1 MKRYFYILILIFN
14 ATFACSQVKVDA
26 ILDTTTIL
34 IGEQTYWK
42 VNVTAPKG
50 SKIEF
55 PKYKNFKFVP
65 DGIEIVQYKIDTLST
80 ETNDSYSENITLT
93 GWTPKSYKLPS
104 MFVQVNGKEYKSKEL
119 TINVKDVETDTSANA
134 QVRPADDIQNN
145 PFSIS
150 DWMLY
155 FWLSIL
161 VILLLI
167 VAYFLKL
174 RLLSEKPIIRHKH
187 KSKIQLPHEKALDAI
202 SNVNMEFEIND
213 SEQQKAFYT
222 RLINILRDY
231 LEDRFNIKAM
241 EMTSA
246 EILQSLKDKRNESQ
260 INELRNLLE
269 TVDLVKFAKYS
280 TDNSDRDNYLQ
291 NVINFIEETKS
302 AEVPIKEELENID
315 VSDRR
320 FTRQRR
326 MLKLV
331 ILGILILVSILI
343 VIITWGVYTILD

>member
-1 MKRYFYILILIFN
+1 MR
-14 ATFACSQVKVDA
+14 S
-26 ILDTTTIL
+26 
-34 IGEQTYWK
+34 
-42 VNVTAPKG
+42 
-50 SKIEF
+50 
-55 PKYKNFKFVP
+55 
-65 DGIEIVQYKIDTLST
+65 
-80 ETNDSYSENITLT
+80 
-93 GWTPKSYKLPS
+93 
-104 MFVQVNGKEYKSKEL
+104 
-119 TINVKDVETDTSANA
+119 
-134 QVRPADDIQNN
+134 
-145 PFSIS
+145 
-150 DWMLY
+150 
-155 FWLSIL
+155 
-161 VILLLI
+161 
-167 VAYFLKL
+167 
-174 RLLSEKPIIRHKH
+174 
-187 KSKIQLPHEKALDAI
+187 ALDAI

-246 EILQSLKDKRNESQ
+246 EILQSLKEKRNESQ

-280 TDNSDRDNYLQ
+280 TDNSDKDNYLH

-315 VSDRR
+315 VSDIR

-343 VIITWGVYTILD
+343 VIITWGIYTILD